1 MSISDEET
9 ALGID
14 LGTTYSCVAVWRQG
28 KAEVILNNI
37 GDRTTPS
44 VVSFTNEHI
53 LIGYAAKYQMERNY
67 KNTVYDAKRLIGRL
81 YNDKVVQEDMK
92 LWPFKVKDDGKNRPL
107 IEVEYLH
114 EKKGFYPEEISS
126 IILKYLK
133 KISES
138 YEGKEVKNAI
148 ITVPAYFNS
157 LQRKATKLAGEL
169 AGLNVIRI
177 LNEPTAAAIAY
188 GLNEYRNEH
197 KRNVCVIDFG
207 GGTLDVSI
215 LSIFDSVFEVLATG
229 GDSHLGGED
238 IDNRLVNYC
247 INEFK
252 VETGIDISNNKK
264 AIRRLKV
271 YCEEA

>member
-1 MSISDEET
+1 MSISDEEP

-14 LGTTYSCVAVWRQG
+14 LGTTYSCVAVWKNRRP
-28 KAEVILNNI
+28 EVILNNI
-37 GDRTTPS
+37 GDRTNPS
-44 VVSFTNEHI
+44 VVSFTNKER
-53 LIGYAAKYQMERNY
+53 LIGDAAKNQIVKNY

-107 IEVEYLH
+107 IEVEYLN

-169 AGLNVIRI
+169 AGLNILRI
-177 LNEPTAAAIAY
+177 INEPTAAAIAY
-188 GLNEYRNEH
+188 GLNRHSDEH

-215 LSIFDSVFEVLATG
+215 LSIFDGVF
-229 GDSHLGGED
+229 
-238 IDNRLVNYC
+238 
-247 INEFK
+247 
-252 VETGIDISNNKK
+252 
-264 AIRRLKV
+264 LKF
-271 YCEEA
+271 